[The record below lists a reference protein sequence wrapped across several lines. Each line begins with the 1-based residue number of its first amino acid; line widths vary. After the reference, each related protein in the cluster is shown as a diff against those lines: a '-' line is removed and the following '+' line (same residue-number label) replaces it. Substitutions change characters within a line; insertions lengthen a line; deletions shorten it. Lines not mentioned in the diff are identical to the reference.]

1 MSDLTR
7 QQIKFLAHIHGIEI
21 VDTRSEAVG
30 ARLGRI
36 LDELNRVP
44 DELLVDL
51 EPVTNIVV
59 KSGAQDD

>member
-7 QQIKFLAHIHGIEI
+7 QQIKILAHIYGIKI

-30 ARLGRI
+30 ARLVRI

-44 DELLVDL
+44 DELLADL
-51 EPVTNIVV
+51 EPVTNLVV